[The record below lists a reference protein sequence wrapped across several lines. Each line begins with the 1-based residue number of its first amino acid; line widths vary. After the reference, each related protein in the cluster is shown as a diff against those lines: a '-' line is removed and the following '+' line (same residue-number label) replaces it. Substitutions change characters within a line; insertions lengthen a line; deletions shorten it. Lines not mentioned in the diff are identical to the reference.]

1 MPGLLSW
8 IVGFLNRASKPAPN
22 PATGDSALE
31 KGGIGSK
38 DDSNSKTKADAHNLN
53 ATILN
58 QHLFCW
64 LLDTRPKVLEADQ
77 ENAESMI
84 AAMSKRLRAGK
95 VNELPRQPMSLPMLM
110 SALSDDTTTRQ
121 DLSAIILRDPALT
134 DQLLKVANSPFFRP
148 DKNIIETVDQAI
160 FMLGMDGIRSVV
172 SAALMRPMISAR
184 NAQEATFTARA
195 WRWGMACARASETIA
210 RLQGKDASIYFM
222 AGLLPALAYITLYR
236 ETHRMMPAD
245 ADGNAAKPKP
255 AALHQILVHYQW
267 PVARLIARTWGLSDS
282 FQGLLHRPEST
293 RGNDDSALSDGV
305 VIGTREVLR
314 YGRQRNLAEED
325 LPALVQLEADEIQ
338 KVQAALKPM
347 LEDTE
352 KAHTERNKN

>member
-1 MPGLLSW
+1 MPGLSSW
-8 IVGFLNRASKPAPN
+8 IIGFFNRARKPAPK
-22 PATGDSALE
+22 PIPGDGSQRKGDPGS
-31 KGGIGSK
+31 KGGS
-38 DDSNSKTKADAHNLN
+38 SSRTKAGAQNPHAVALH
-53 ATILN
+53 

-64 LLDTRPKVLEADQ
+64 LLDTRPQTLEADT
-77 ENAESMI
+77 ENAEAMI

-95 VNELPRQPMSLPMLM
+95 LNELPRQPMSLPMLM

-121 DLSAIILRDPALT
+121 DLGNIILRDPALT

-160 FMLGMDGIRSVV
+160 FMLGMEGIRSVV

-184 NAQEATFTARA
+184 DVQEATFTART
-195 WRWGMACARASETIA
+195 WRWGMACARAAESIA

-236 ETHRMMPAD
+236 ETHRLIPAD
-245 ADGNAAKPKP
+245 ADGNLRKPKP

-267 PVARLIARTWGLSDS
+267 PVARLIARTWGLSDRY
-282 FQGLLHRPEST
+282 QGLLHRPEST
-293 RGNDDSALSDGV
+293 RGTDDSALPDGV

-314 YGRQRNLAEED
+314 HGRQRNLAEED
-325 LPALVQLEADEIQ
+325 LPGLVQLNADDIQ
-338 KVQAALKPM
+338 TVQAALKPM

-352 KAHTERNKN
+352 NAHAERD